1 MNTTDQRRPLGVPPT
16 WIDKVFMAAFRPWVL
31 VLAAVFILTPSYYL
45 MAALNSGA
53 AFLKIGAGAR
63 PAAMGGA
70 YTAMADDV
78 NAIYYNPGG
87 LGNLTRRE
95 LGATHAQWLLD
106 TKFDFVGYAQPTKRG
121 VFGMGV
127 TRLSAGT
134 FEGRDANRQ
143 ASSGFEAADT
153 AYTVSYARSL
163 AGLAASG
170 RVALGGNVKL
180 LKSQIGTYSA
190 QTVAFDFGAHYEAR
204 SRPVRMG
211 FSVLNLGKGMKF
223 LDQVDPLPLTLAAGA
238 AYRLGGALN
247 LAVDVRREVYD
258 KRTDIGI
265 GTEYALL
272 PSFSVRAGYASQFS
286 QARGS
291 GGGLS
296 AMGGLGAGVGLNL
309 RNWRADYTFSPFG
322 ELGNVQR
329 LSLGVRFD

>member
-1 MNTTDQRRPLGVPPT
+1 MSATDQRGPSGVSPT
-16 WIDKVFMAAFRPWVL
+16 WVDHVAMAVFRPWVL
-31 VLAAVFILTPSYYL
+31 VLAAAFIMTPSYYL

-87 LGNLTRRE
+87 LGNLSRRE
-95 LGATHAQWLLD
+95 LGATHAEWLLD
-106 TKFDFVGYAQPTKRG
+106 TKFDFVGYAQPTQHG
-121 VFGMGV
+121 VFGLGV
-127 TRLSAGT
+127 TRLAAGS

-143 ASSGFEAADT
+143 ASSGFDAADT
-153 AYTVSYARSL
+153 AYTVSYARGL
-163 AGLAASG
+163 TGLAASG
-170 RVALGGNVKL
+170 RVALGGNLKL
-180 LKSQIGTYSA
+180 LKSQIGAYSA
-190 QTVAFDFGAHYEAR
+190 QTVAFDLGAHYQAR
-204 SRPVRMG
+204 SRPVRLG
-211 FSVLNLGKGMKF
+211 FSVLNIGRGMKF

-247 LAVDVRREVYD
+247 LAMDVRREVND

-272 PSFSVRAGYASQFS
+272 PSFSLRAGYASQVA
-286 QARGS
+286 QTGGS
-291 GGGLS
+291 GGGIAS
-296 AMGGLGAGVGLNL
+296 MGGLGAGVGINL
-309 RNWRADYTFSPFG
+309 KSWRADYTFSPFG

-329 LSLGVRFD
+329 LSLGVRF